1 MNVQCPAINGT
12 TLLPPPWLGKLSSG
26 NDMAGTLEFTA
37 ATTICTRLGQSD
49 LLGGGGGESGGGS
62 NPHWCFICSQCL
74 LREGEI
80 FSSVVQPL
88 YGTNAPHW
96 KLNGE
101 HTCTLQHENR
111 NEAG

>member
-49 LLGGGGGESGGGS
+49 LLGGGGWREWGWLKPSLVLHMQSVLAEGGRDIFFSGAATLW
-62 NPHWCFICSQCL
+62 NQCSSLETQW
-74 LREGEI
+74 R
-80 FSSVVQPL
+80 
-88 YGTNAPHW
+88 AHM
-96 KLNGE
+96 
-101 HTCTLQHENR
+101 HTP
-111 NEAG
+111 A